1 MERTGKISKLFLTIL
16 LFSMIAMT
24 MNGCAYVNNKNW
36 DDMTTAEQEEVRQN
50 FEEEREELEEEFSDD
65 SFVQY
70 ILDKVE
76 QAIEE

>member
-16 LFSMIAMT
+16 LFSMIVMT